1 MQDRLEEM
9 TRERDKMTEQAE
21 WNQIKLQEKDQL
33 IQKFQ
38 FPSQRVSRHNES
50 ITVPTISPRVVH
62 NSASPLKNYLQS
74 NRNDYLLSNRNE
86 FDQRQK
92 IAKGEIIFDP
102 RSR

>member
-38 FPSQRVSRHNES
+38 FP
-50 ITVPTISPRVVH
+50 
-62 NSASPLKNYLQS
+62 
-74 NRNDYLLSNRNE
+74 
-86 FDQRQK
+86 
-92 IAKGEIIFDP
+92 
-102 RSR
+102 

>member
-1 MQDRLEEM
+1 
-9 TRERDKMTEQAE
+9 MTEQAE

-38 FPSQRVSRHNES
+38 FPSQNVSRHNES
-50 ITVPTISPRVVH
+50 IAVPTMSPRVAH
-62 NSASPLKNYLQS
+62 NSASPLKNLLQS
-74 NRNDYLLSNRNE
+74 NRNDYLNRNE